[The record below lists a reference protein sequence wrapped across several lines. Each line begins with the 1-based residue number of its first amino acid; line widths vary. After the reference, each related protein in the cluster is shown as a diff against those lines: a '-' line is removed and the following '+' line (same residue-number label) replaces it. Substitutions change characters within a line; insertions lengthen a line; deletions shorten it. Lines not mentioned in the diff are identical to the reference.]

1 MKLLSVLFFFLILGL
16 QTKAQG
22 NTETAS
28 IFSTWCTA
36 VIKYSI
42 NKKNAL
48 NYTQQLRFDDGVN
61 QFQSL
66 ISDLNFDHEIKKNW
80 EVSIGYRISERLNQ
94 HSAHRFYADAAYSI
108 KNKKFQVTN
117 RVRFQKEFS
126 FKQSV
131 DNYWRNKLSI
141 KYRKFKKIT
150 PEISGEVFYNINNK
164 TISDSRGGILFDR
177 YRLSIGADYKVSKK
191 LGIDFNYILQNDIN
205 VRVPSRGNIYSISL
219 SYKIK

>member
-1 MKLLSVLFFFLILGL
+1 MKLISVLFLFLIQGL

-28 IFSTWCTA
+28 TFSTWYTTI
-36 VIKYSI
+36 IKYSI

-48 NYTQQLRFDDGVN
+48 NYTQQLRFDDGIN
-61 QFQSL
+61 QIQSL
-66 ISDLNFDHEIKKNW
+66 ISDLNFDHEIKKNC

-94 HSAHRFYADAAYSI
+94 NSAHRFYAAYSI
-108 KNKKFQVTN
+108 KNKKFQISN
-117 RVRFQKEFS
+117 RLRFQKEFS
-126 FKQSV
+126 FKQSI

-150 PEISGEVFYNINNK
+150 PEIWAEVFYNINNK
-164 TISDSRGGILFDR
+164 TISDTRTGFLFDR
-177 YRLSIGADYKVSKK
+177 YRLSIGADYKISKK
-191 LGIDFNYILQNDIN
+191 FGLDFNYIFQNDIN